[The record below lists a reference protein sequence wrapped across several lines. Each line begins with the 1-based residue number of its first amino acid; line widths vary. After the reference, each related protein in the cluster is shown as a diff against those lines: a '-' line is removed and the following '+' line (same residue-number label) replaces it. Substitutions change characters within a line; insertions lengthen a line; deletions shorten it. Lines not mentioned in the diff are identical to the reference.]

1 MDTKKSNA
9 TTTKTEFYLTKK
21 QQSLDYRDLKE
32 GDLYIAKDYL
42 DEIMGILGR
51 EPDWIRAETIA
62 YIYPED
68 FSNMFERIENPYA
81 RDGLTK
87 LQWWFGVEYLDKVF
101 VAGDWH
107 LKIRRLFAKK
117 QDFDGTMSYVQMPLA
132 EIDEKKIAAGYCG
145 GAEDWSKYKDRAI
158 YV

>member
-1 MDTKKSNA
+1 MKPETSNT
-9 TTTKTEFYLTKK
+9 TTTKEEFYLKKK

-32 GDLYIAKDYL
+32 DGLYIAKGYF
-42 DEIMGILGR
+42 DEIKDILGR
-51 EPDWIRAETIA
+51 DPDWIRAETIA

-68 FSNMFERIENPYA
+68 LSKMFERIENPNA
-81 RDGLTK
+81 RFGHTK
-87 LQWWFGVEYLDKVF
+87 LQWWFGVEYLDRVF

-117 QDFDGTMSYVQMPLA
+117 QDFDGTCSYVQKPMK

-145 GAEDWSKYKDRAI
+145 GAEDWPKYKDRAI